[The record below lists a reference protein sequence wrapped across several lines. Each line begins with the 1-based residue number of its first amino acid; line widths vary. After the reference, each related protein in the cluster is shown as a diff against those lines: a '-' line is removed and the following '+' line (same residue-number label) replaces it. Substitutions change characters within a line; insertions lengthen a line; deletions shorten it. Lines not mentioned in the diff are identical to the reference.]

1 MSATGLLDRI
11 GTAGRVAGFVLGL
24 AAVFA
29 AALGV
34 GALVGPDAPVAATA
48 DHDGGPHGAMG
59 DAGAQDGQRGHGG
72 HDTSGDDGTAT
83 ASAASLPGGLAVA
96 RDGYALRLASATAAA
111 GPDVPVT
118 FTVAGPGG
126 RAVTAFDVQH
136 EKLLHL
142 IAVRRDQTGFQHV
155 HPTLAADGTWSTR
168 LNLTSGSWRL
178 FADFKAAGGEAL
190 TLGADLAVAGT
201 FTPAAASGQVR
212 TARVDGYTV
221 TLTGDLVAGRD
232 ARLAL
237 RVSRDGHPVT
247 DLDPYLGAYGHLVA
261 LRDGDLAYLHVHPDG
276 EPGDGRTTP
285 GPEVVFH
292 AAVPSAGGYHLYLD
306 FRHEGVVRTAAF
318 VVTASDA
325 SDASD
330 APAAPS
336 PRPAAPATTATTDA
350 GGSDGHGH

>member
-1 MSATGLLDRI
+1 MSTARLLDRI
-11 GTAGRVAGFVLGL
+11 GTTGRVAGFVLGL

-34 GALVGPDAPVAATA
+34 GAGVGPDAPAAATSG
-48 DHDGGPHGAMG
+48 HDG
-59 DAGAQDGQRGHGG
+59 DAHAAPAGGGQGEHGG
-72 HDTSGDDGTAT
+72 HDASGSDGAM
-83 ASAASLPGGLAVA
+83 AMPSAASLPGGLAVA
-96 RDGYALRLASATAAA
+96 RDGYALRLASPVSAA
-111 GPDVPVT
+111 GHDVPVS
-118 FTVAGPGG
+118 FTVTGPGG

-136 EKLLHL
+136 EKQLHL

-168 LNLTSGSWRL
+168 LHLTPGSWRL
-178 FADFKAAGGEAL
+178 FADFRATGGEAL

-201 FTPAAASGQVR
+201 FTPAPPSGEVR

-221 TLTGDLVAGRD
+221 TLAGDITAGRD

-237 RVSRDGHPVT
+237 RVSKDGRPIT

-306 FRHEGVVRTAAF
+306 FRHGGIVRTAAF

-325 SDASD
+325 SDAVTTRPSTT
-330 APAAPS
+330 PAVPS
-336 PRPAAPATTATTDA
+336 TDA

>member
-1 MSATGLLDRI
+1 MSAVRLIDRV
-11 GTAGRVAGFVLGL
+11 GTVGRVAGFVLGL

-34 GALVGPDAPVAATA
+34 GAVIGPDAPVAATSDPA
-48 DHDGGPHGAMG
+48 GDPHESMVEGRGPRSGHDASGSDGAM
-59 DAGAQDGQRGHGG
+59 A
-72 HDTSGDDGTAT
+72 
-83 ASAASLPGGLAVA
+83 ASSTASLPGGLALT
-96 RDGYALRLASATAAA
+96 RDGYALRLRSATSLA
-111 GPDVPVT
+111 GRDIPVT
-118 FTVAGPGG
+118 FTITGQGG
-126 RAVTAFDVQH
+126 RAVTAYHVQH
-136 EKLLHL
+136 EKQLHL

-168 LNLTSGSWRL
+168 LDLTPGSWRL
-178 FADFKAAGGEAL
+178 FADFKATGGEAL
-190 TLGADLAVAGT
+190 TLGSDLAVAGT
-201 FTPAAASGQVR
+201 FTPAPPSGEVR

-221 TLTGDLVAGRD
+221 TLAGDLEAGRD

-237 RVSRDGHPVT
+237 RVTRDGRPVT

-318 VVTASDA
+318 AVTASDA
-325 SDASD
+325 SGAST
-330 APAAPS
+330 
-336 PRPAAPATTATTDA
+336 PRPATSSTTTTTTTTDA